1 MRLERILVPIDFSD
15 CSPYLLAEAI
25 KMARQLGARLT
36 LLHVI
41 EPPDGLLPETPIQP
55 DPNGEVTT
63 LSRFLSKAAQS
74 RMPEFEKF
82 CEDAG
87 VPHSSRIRVARVAD
101 GILDETDGH
110 DLLMMGTH
118 GRQGIARVVLGSV
131 AEQVTRRSDIPVMTV
146 RTRHRPTCEAGACK
160 WCSTHVKLE
169 TIAAAAEGVG

>member
-1 MRLERILVPIDFSD
+1 MRLDRILVPMDFSD

-63 LSRFLSKAAQS
+63 LSRFLTKAAEA
-74 RMPEFEKF
+74 RMPEFETF
-82 CEDAG
+82 CADAG
-87 VPHSSRIRVARVAD
+87 VPHEARIRIARVAD
-101 GILDETDGH
+101 GILEETDGH
-110 DLLMMGTH
+110 DLIMMGTH
-118 GRQGIARVVLGSV
+118 GRQGVARLVLGSV

-146 RTRHRPTCEAGACK
+146 RTRHRPSCEAGACK